1 MKNGQSK
8 LNPNPLPDTPEGQ
21 LLVSDVARYLTGLAK
36 LQDSGKTGNPALGAG
51 LRAVA
56 QALRPFA
63 RCPAAELPAAIKQK
77 NAPAIGSK
85 MPAAEVKAEFPPE
98 TAAALAALSHDEV
111 AQILDDP
118 GSAKQ
123 LVAELGFRRFGM
135 SRPALARLSKQ
146 AARDSVRSALEN
158 ERILVVISEQARK
171 SGEARRS

>member
-8 LNPNPLPDTPEGQ
+8 LNPNLLPDAPESQ

-36 LQDSGKTGNPALGAG
+36 LQDGGKTGNPALGAG

-63 RCPAAELPAAIKQK
+63 RCPAAELPAALQREK
-77 NAPAIGSK
+77 PAGGSK
-85 MPAAEVKAEFPPE
+85 TAANGVKVAFPPE
-98 TAAALAALSHDEV
+98 TAAVLESLSLEEV

-171 SGEARRS
+171 SGQARRG